1 MDKLFNPNGIA
12 VVGASAN
19 PGKAGYVAIRNMREK
34 EYPGKVFPI
43 NPKEKEIL
51 GYPCYGSLA
60 DIEENVDLVVLIMP
74 SRLIYDVM
82 DDLNRRME
90 TKGDV
95 KFIVCAAADY
105 AETKTEEGIARQK
118 RLMETAEKY
127 HIRVIGPN
135 CIGVIDNRSLVD
147 TTFVDTGVPFSTFG
161 APTGIP
167 FISQSG
173 ALASAVLMEGAG
185 RVVPVLYNKFISIG
199 NMADIDFIDLISY
212 LETDE
217 TTKVIGI
224 YMEGY
229 KDGKKLADV
238 DLPFGGKLVEKAAL
252 KKIHGTVIEELLER
266 YHYTPDVSAR
276 GLVTQA
282 SMAGSDQVYD
292 AVFKQCGV
300 IRVDTIDELI
310 DTMQAFDQMPLPAG
324 GNTFLLTQ
332 AGGPGIYCTDAI
344 CAADGLTMPD
354 VSDETK
360 KKLTE
365 AQLPMANICHP
376 QGYADITASAS
387 VKNHVDG
394 LRIVLEDENVDAAVL
409 VTVVPTF
416 LPQVELAEGFVA
428 LDREIPAEKKKPV
441 YYCVM
446 AGAYT
451 TKARKIM
458 ESNGLCTFNT
468 PEKAVK
474 AAANL
479 CKYAQFR
486 SRCEKEEN
494 HG

>member
-229 KDGKKLADV
+229 KDGKKLAETFKRV
-238 DLPFGGKLVEKAAL
+238 SRKKPIVVLKVGRSALGANAANS
-252 KKIHGTVIEELLER
+252 HTG
-266 YHYTPDVSAR
+266 
-276 GLVTQA
+276 

>member
-51 GYPCYGSLA
+51 GYPCHGSLT

-82 DDLNRRME
+82 DDLDRRME
-90 TKGDV
+90 SKGDV

-135 CIGVIDNRSLVD
+135 CIGVIDNRSRVD

-161 APTGIP
+161 APTGIT

-199 NMADIDFIDLISY
+199 NMADIDFVELINY

-217 TTKVIGI
+217 TTRVIGI

-229 KDGKKLADV
+229 KDGKKLAETLRRV
-238 DLPFGGKLVEKAAL
+238 SRKKPIVILKVGRSALGANAANS
-252 KKIHGTVIEELLER
+252 HTG
-266 YHYTPDVSAR
+266 
-276 GLVTQA
+276 

-344 CAADGLTMPD
+344 CAENGLVMPV

-365 AQLPMANICHP
+365 SQLPMANICHP
-376 QGYADITASAS
+376 EGYADITASAS

-479 CKYAQFR
+479 CKYAMFR
-486 SRCEKEEN
+486 SRCGKEEN

>member
-51 GYPCYGSLA
+51 GYPCHGSLA

-161 APTGIP
+161 APTGIT

-199 NMADIDFIDLISY
+199 NMADIDFVDLISY

-229 KDGKKLADV
+229 KDGKKLAETFKRV
-238 DLPFGGKLVEKAAL
+238 SRKKPIVVLKVGRSALGANAANS
-252 KKIHGTVIEELLER
+252 HTG
-266 YHYTPDVSAR
+266 
-276 GLVTQA
+276 

-292 AVFKQCGV
+292 AVFRQCGV

>member
-1 MDKLFNPNGIA
+1 
-12 VVGASAN
+12 
-19 PGKAGYVAIRNMREK
+19 
-34 EYPGKVFPI
+34 
-43 NPKEKEIL
+43 
-51 GYPCYGSLA
+51 
-60 DIEENVDLVVLIMP
+60 
-74 SRLIYDVM
+74 
-82 DDLNRRME
+82 
-90 TKGDV
+90 
-95 KFIVCAAADY
+95 
-105 AETKTEEGIARQK
+105 
-118 RLMETAEKY
+118 METAEKY

-135 CIGVIDNRSLVD
+135 CIGVIDNRSRVD

-161 APTGIP
+161 PPTGIT

-199 NMADIDFIDLISY
+199 NMADIDFVDLLNY

-229 KDGKKLADV
+229 QDGRKLAETMKRV
-238 DLPFGGKLVEKAAL
+238 SL
-252 KKIHGTVIEELLER
+252 KKPIVVLKVGR
-266 YHYTPDVSAR
+266 SAL
-276 GLVTQA
+276 GANAANSHTG

-310 DTMQAFDQMPLPAG
+310 DTMQAFDRMPLPAG
-324 GNTFLLTQ
+324 GHTFLLTQ

-344 CAADGLTMPD
+344 CASKGLTMPH
-354 VSDETK
+354 VSDGTK
-360 KKLTE
+360 EKLT
-365 AQLPMANICHP
+365 ASQLPMANICRP
-376 QGYADITASAS
+376 EGYADITASAT

-416 LPQVELAEGFVA
+416 LPQVELAEGFAA
-428 LDREIPAEKKKPV
+428 LDHGTQAEKKKPV

-451 TKARKIM
+451 AKARKIM
-458 ESNGLCTFNT
+458 ESGGLCTFST

-474 AAANL
+474 AADNL
-479 CKYAQFR
+479 VKYAMFR
-486 SRCEKEEN
+486 KRHGEEKA

>member
-1 MDKLFNPNGIA
+1 
-12 VVGASAN
+12 
-19 PGKAGYVAIRNMREK
+19 
-34 EYPGKVFPI
+34 
-43 NPKEKEIL
+43 
-51 GYPCYGSLA
+51 
-60 DIEENVDLVVLIMP
+60 
-74 SRLIYDVM
+74 
-82 DDLNRRME
+82 
-90 TKGDV
+90 
-95 KFIVCAAADY
+95 
-105 AETKTEEGIARQK
+105 
-118 RLMETAEKY
+118 
-127 HIRVIGPN
+127 
-135 CIGVIDNRSLVD
+135 
-147 TTFVDTGVPFSTFG
+147 
-161 APTGIP
+161 
-167 FISQSG
+167 
-173 ALASAVLMEGAG
+173 
-185 RVVPVLYNKFISIG
+185 
-199 NMADIDFIDLISY
+199 
-212 LETDE
+212 
-217 TTKVIGI
+217 
-224 YMEGY
+224 
-229 KDGKKLADV
+229 
-238 DLPFGGKLVEKAAL
+238 
-252 KKIHGTVIEELLER
+252 
-266 YHYTPDVSAR
+266 
-276 GLVTQA
+276 
-282 SMAGSDQVYD
+282 
-292 AVFKQCGV
+292 
-300 IRVDTIDELI
+300 
-310 DTMQAFDQMPLPAG
+310 MQAFDQMPLPAG